1 VLDRQKIDWIF
12 NYIGKPVLTGLF
24 VAALLLLLF
33 PQFRGNSTDF
43 NNLAKIEDT
52 VSSDWLGPV
61 SYAEAVRRAAPSV
74 VNIYTRKVRREKTH
88 PLLNDP
94 FIRRFFNYQQ
104 QRLQSSL
111 GSGII
116 VRDDGFIMT
125 NNHVV
130 ANFDEIVVLLYDGR
144 DVPAKIVGT
153 DPDTD
158 LAILKIDVDQLQPIS
173 IGDAMDAKIGDVVLA
188 IGNPYGLGQ
197 AVTQGI
203 ISATGRNGLGLNTF
217 ENFIQTDA
225 DINPGNSGGALVDVY
240 GNLLGINTAKLDRNG
255 AAGMSF
261 AIPVNE
267 AQKVLN
273 DIIQYGRVIRGWL
286 GMDATPLNPD
296 LARRFNTSTTR
307 GLLVNGVFNTGPA
320 QKAGIRPGDIV
331 ISINGVAVT
340 DRHSSASQ
348 IADVMPGQSIKL
360 EILRGIE
367 TFALTAV
374 AGTRPVIP
382 Q

>member
-1 VLDRQKIDWIF
+1 MLDRQKIDWIF

-24 VAALLLLLF
+24 VAALLMLMF
-33 PQFRGNSTDF
+33 PQFRGDSTDF
-43 NNLAKIEDT
+43 NNLAQKDDT
-52 VSSDWLGPV
+52 ASSDWLGPV
-61 SYAEAVRRAAPSV
+61 SYAAAVRRAAPSV
-74 VNIYTRKVRREKTH
+74 VNIYTRKLRREKTH

-130 ANFDEIVVLLYDGR
+130 ANVDEIVVLLYDGR

-240 GNLLGINTAKLDRNG
+240 GNLLGINTAKLDRSG

-273 DIIQYGRVIRGWL
+273 DIIQHGRVIRGWL
-286 GMDATPLNPD
+286 GMDATPLNQD
-296 LARRFNTSTTR
+296 LARHFNTSTTR

-331 ISINGVAVT
+331 IGINGTAVT

-367 TFALTAV
+367 TFTLTAI
-374 AGTRPVIP
+374 AGTRPVIA

>member
-1 VLDRQKIDWIF
+1 MLV
-12 NYIGKPVLTGLF
+12 
-24 VAALLLLLF
+24 F
-33 PQFRGNSTDF
+33 PQFRGSSTDF
-43 NNLAKIEDT
+43 DNLAQTDDT
-52 VSSDWLGPV
+52 ASSDWVGPV
-61 SYAEAVRRAAPSV
+61 SYAAAVRRAAPSV
-74 VNIYTRKVRREKTH
+74 VNIYTRKVRRENKH

-296 LARRFNTSTTR
+296 LARHFNTSTTR
-307 GLLVNGVFNTGPA
+307 GLLVNGVFTAGPA
-320 QKAGIRPGDIV
+320 QKIGIRPGDIV
-331 ISINGVAVT
+331 IGINGTPVT

-367 TFALTAV
+367 TFTLTAV
-374 AGTRPVIP
+374 AGTRPVNP

>member
-24 VAALLLLLF
+24 VAALLMLMF
-33 PQFRGNSTDF
+33 PQFRGDSTDF
-43 NNLAKIEDT
+43 NNLAQKDDT
-52 VSSDWLGPV
+52 ASSDWLGPV
-61 SYAEAVRRAAPSV
+61 SYAAAVRRAAPSV
-74 VNIYTRKVRREKTH
+74 VNIYTRKLRREKTH

-130 ANFDEIVVLLYDGR
+130 ANVDEIVVLLYDGR

-240 GNLLGINTAKLDRNG
+240 GNLLGINTAKLDRSG

-286 GMDATPLNPD
+286 GMDATPLNQD
-296 LARRFNTSTTR
+296 LARHFNTSTTR

-331 ISINGVAVT
+331 IGINGTAVT

-348 IADVMPGQSIKL
+348 IADVMPGQPIKL

-367 TFALTAV
+367 TFTLTAI
-374 AGTRPVIP
+374 AGTRPVIA

>member
-24 VAALLLLLF
+24 LAALLMLMF
-33 PQFRGNSTDF
+33 PQFRGDSTDF
-43 NNLAKIEDT
+43 NNLAQKDDT
-52 VSSDWLGPV
+52 ASSDWLGPV
-61 SYAEAVRRAAPSV
+61 SYAAAVRRAAPSV
-74 VNIYTRKVRREKTH
+74 VNIYTRKLRREKTH

-130 ANFDEIVVLLYDGR
+130 ANVDEIVVLLYDGR

-240 GNLLGINTAKLDRNG
+240 GNLLGINTAKLDRSG

-286 GMDATPLNPD
+286 GMDATPLNQD
-296 LARRFNTSTTR
+296 LARHFNTSTTR

-331 ISINGVAVT
+331 IGINGTAVT

-348 IADVMPGQSIKL
+348 IADVMPGQPIKL

-367 TFALTAV
+367 TFTLTAI
-374 AGTRPVIP
+374 AGTRPVIA